1 MAFKD
6 IVRLSKERM
15 LSSLAFSAVLVG
27 LIYLFNSSYRAALL
41 GLNPGLQAF
50 SLLLSLLIGTVI
62 YYPLA
67 CGLLFIYRHF
77 SGGSRKKKKHGNRD
91 LAFAIVLIAV
101 FNPITYSAISTG
113 ITYVNYNVIN
123 HPCGLR
129 IEGFQEVSPARDA
142 GMKLGEAI
150 TEADGRTADTS
161 NSLSAIL
168 SGKKEGDTVYVKTDT
183 GDYVVGIVME
193 NGTKPIIG
201 IIARQIYCSSA
212 LYEVN
217 QTVLPG
223 DNASLEAFRACQQS
237 CIHTLQAG
245 DNASLQN
252 GPCLLDPIPVQP
264 DWVCDI
270 AHSPRLPMD
279 NLPENQ
285 CSFYLSG
292 KSVHFIELSPGC
304 RLLGAG

>member
-6 IVRLSKERM
+6 IVRLSKERI
-15 LSSLAFSAVLVG
+15 LTSLAFSAILMVL
-27 LIYLFNSSYRAALL
+27 IFMFNPFYRAALL
-41 GLNPGLQAF
+41 NLSPGLQAF
-50 SLLLSLLIGTVI
+50 SLLLSLAIGTVI

-67 CGLLFIYRHF
+67 CGLLFIYHHF
-77 SGGSRKKKKHGNRD
+77 SGGRRKKPKKRD
-91 LAFAIVLIAV
+91 LYFAIILIAV
-101 FNPITYSAISTG
+101 FNPITYSAISMG

-123 HPCGLR
+123 HPCGVQ
-129 IEGFQEVSPARDA
+129 ITGFQEISPARDA
-142 GMKLGEAI
+142 GMKLNEVI
-150 TEADGRTADTS
+150 TEVDGKPMDTV

-168 SGKKEGDTVYVKTDT
+168 SGKKQGDLVYVKTDT
-183 GDYVVGIVME
+183 ADYVVEIALE
-193 NGTKPIIG
+193 NGTRPIFG
-201 IIARQIYCSSA
+201 IIVRQLYCSSS

-217 QTVLPG
+217 QTGQLPQ
-223 DNASLEAFRACQQS
+223 DNSSLEAFKACQQS

-270 AHSPRLPMD
+270 VHSPRQAVD

-285 CSFYLSG
+285 CTFYRSG
-292 KSVHFIELSPGC
+292 QSKHFIELSPEC
-304 RLLGAG
+304 RLLRAG